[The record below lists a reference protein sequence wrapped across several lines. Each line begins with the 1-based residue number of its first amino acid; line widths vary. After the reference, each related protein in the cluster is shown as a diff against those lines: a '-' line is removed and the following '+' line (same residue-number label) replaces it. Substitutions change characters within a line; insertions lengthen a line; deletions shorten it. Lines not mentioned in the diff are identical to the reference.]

1 MSGEGSNG
9 FDQTAVKELTK
20 PLEELLPS
28 EPDFGADLD
37 AEMRKSIF
45 EKISFKWRTEDRLI
59 LTRIQALV
67 DQEFAD
73 NFADV
78 VPVLDRLYES
88 VRVPLME
95 PRGEP
100 DPRTGKQQ
108 LMPVLDHKRR
118 QVWEIDPETNRPKE
132 DFSLL
137 TGQDICEALMR
148 LERIRLGSVP
158 RVSELLG
165 EAIYAKMT
173 AGDIHDDK
181 WWEIMDGTVAD
192 KTSVSNR
199 ESRPDRYH
207 AFFRY
212 RLWLTSKEFLDEV
225 GRFMDRLEKIGTWK
239 SFERG

>member
-1 MSGEGSNG
+1 MTGEGTNG
-9 FDQTAVKELTK
+9 FAQTAVNDLTR
-20 PLEELLPS
+20 PLEEVLPQ
-28 EPDFGADLD
+28 PPAFGDDLE

-45 EKISFKWRTEDRLI
+45 EKISFEWRPEDKIIR
-59 LTRIQALV
+59 TRIQALV
-67 DQEFAD
+67 DEEFAN
-73 NFADV
+73 NFAGV

-100 DPRTGKQQ
+100 DPKTGRPQ

-118 QVWEIDPETNRPKE
+118 QVWEIDPETGRAKE

-148 LERIRLGSVP
+148 LERIRLDAVP

-165 EAIYAKMT
+165 DAVYAKMS
-173 AGDIHDDK
+173 AGDIQDDK
-181 WWEIMDGTVAD
+181 WWAIMDGTVKD
-192 KTSVSNR
+192 KTATANR

-207 AFFRY
+207 AFFCY

-239 SFERG
+239 SFER